1 MLVRELVKIQ
11 REKKT
16 SDVIAQL
23 ARLQLPQQEESH
35 QLLDDMKKHF
45 SVPQKL
51 DRSVSEPFPTS
62 QVGKKLI
69 NQARYK
75 TELCRQYEE
84 KGQCRYGEKCQFAH
98 GDVERRSLDRH
109 PKYKT
114 EMCRTY
120 HQHGFC
126 NYGLRCNFI
135 HNEEERLNRHSAI
148 GPHCGMVT
156 PLLVSPGELHLGG
169 GGPSS
174 GSSGHS
180 CIQELSRSM
189 STAGYVPFAR
199 SAAESPSCSTVP
211 SPFEDQ
217 LYPLDHVSCAGRIG
231 EFSPPPA
238 PTSVF
243 SGVDQR
249 PRGRPILSRSVSAA
263 VQSGVCGTSGRII
276 SPEVFRFDYSSFA
289 SWLSWAVSDADT
301 LGYRTIYHNIP
312 PHLCVR

>member
-1 MLVRELVKIQ
+1 MILCFQKRDSAMQEQLSMLVRELVKIQ
-11 REKKT
+11 REKRT
-16 SDVIAQL
+16 SDAIAQL
-23 ARLQLPQQEESH
+23 ARFQLPQQDESDH
-35 QLLDDMKKHF
+35 LLDDIKKRF
-45 SVPQKL
+45 SGTQKL
-51 DRSVSEPFPTS
+51 DRSVSEPFPMS
-62 QVGKKLI
+62 QVGKKLV

-135 HNEEERLNRHSAI
+135 HNEDERLMGQAAMGLHS
-148 GPHCGMVT
+148 GMMT

-180 CIQELSRSM
+180 SIQELTRSM
-189 STAGYVPFAR
+189 STAGYTSFAR
-199 SAAESPSCSTVP
+199 PTTESPSCSSIP
-211 SPFEDQ
+211 SPFEGQ
-217 LYPLDHVSCAGRIG
+217 LYPLGPVTCAGRMSG
-231 EFSPPPA
+231 FSPPAVSTAVLPSA
-238 PTSVF
+238 
-243 SGVDQR
+243 VDQR
-249 PRGRPILSRSVSAA
+249 QRGRPILSRSVSAA
-263 VQSGVCGTSGRII
+263 VQSGACGNAGRIA

-289 SWLSWAVSDADT
+289 S
-301 LGYRTIYHNIP
+301 
-312 PHLCVR
+312 